1 MEVRGITLER
11 SLKWV
16 GGVTAVLSLIFG
28 LRQITQIVSDVR
40 ERQRQVAE
48 LSKIGKLQQGAAD
61 YESAWGS
68 FEQALKTAES
78 GGQLAKL
85 TGQLSAERRELRKA
99 QEDLAM
105 EWAENARPS
114 RGQTFSD
121 VVDKVVPVLNRGITS
136 ASGARKADLLAH
148 FGWANFLRSRDGRQ
162 DLNPEQQYRE
172 ALEIDP
178 TNPYAHAHWGHWNL
192 WRSEKKM
199 EEARGHFSA
208 AIAAGRARGYV
219 RKIQFAAW
227 KNLRGEG
234 DGGSSSRWSTKCE
247 RTTRRSSRRPGA
259 ISIRFILLPV
269 ATATMPRSL
278 RSLRLRSR
286 RRSSSRLFAPCFTAK
301 ISTSRAVRAAMPVW
315 PPFWRPPVKK
325 MKRCRHG

>member
-1 MEVRGITLER
+1 M
-11 SLKWV
+11 
-16 GGVTAVLSLIFG
+16 
-28 LRQITQIVSDVR
+28 TQIVSDVR

-48 LSKIGKLQQGAAD
+48 LSKIAKLQQGAAD
-61 YESAWGS
+61 YESAWAS
-68 FEQALKTAES
+68 FEQAFKTAES

-85 TGQLSAERRELRKA
+85 TGQLSEERRELRTA

-105 EWAENARPS
+105 EWLENARPS
-114 RGQTFSD
+114 GGQTFSTI
-121 VVDKVVPVLNRGITS
+121 VDKLVPVLNRGIAD

-162 DLNPEQQYRE
+162 GLNPEQQYRE

-208 AIAAGRARGYV
+208 AIAVGRARGYV
-219 RKIQFAAW
+219 RKIQLAAW

-234 DGGSSSRWSTKCE
+234 NGEFLKVVNDMRKNNETIELQNRSDLYSIYSFACAARYDADGFAKLTASVPATEQLATFRALFYGE
-247 RTTRRSSRRPGA
+247 DFDESRRPGRDVCLATLLEAAGQKDEALQTWLTLRQKFPRKDTGSLSARVHEA
-259 ISIRFILLPV
+259 ITRL
-269 ATATMPRSL
+269 APR
-278 RSLRLRSR
+278 R
-286 RRSSSRLFAPCFTAK
+286 
-301 ISTSRAVRAAMPVW
+301 
-315 PPFWRPPVKK
+315 
-325 MKRCRHG
+325 